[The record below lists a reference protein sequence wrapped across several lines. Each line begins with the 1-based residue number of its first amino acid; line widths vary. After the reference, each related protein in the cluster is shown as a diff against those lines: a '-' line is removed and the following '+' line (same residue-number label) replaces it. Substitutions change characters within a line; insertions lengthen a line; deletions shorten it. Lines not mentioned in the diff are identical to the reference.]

1 MKILKNYGVNDL
13 LAIGVETES
22 KTLVLMWDVT
32 PGIKN
37 DKTERIQM
45 FIRPEDV
52 KDILNFLN
60 KSVKDFKKENPKC
73 NVYA

>member
-1 MKILKNYGVNDL
+1 MKLLKNYGINDL
-13 LAIGVETES
+13 IAVGVETES
-22 KTLVLMWDVT
+22 KILVLMWDVT

-45 FIRPEDV
+45 FIKPEDV
-52 KDILNFLN
+52 KDILKFLN
-60 KSVKDFKKENPKC
+60 KSVKDFKKENPKS